1 MALSKYQFNRLINT
15 RFISTAIKTAFATGL
30 IIGLGACTH
39 SPSSSSVNVSL
50 VALNDFH
57 GYIQASTYTYA
68 DPKNPTQQIATPA
81 GGIAA
86 LSGLLTEL
94 SEQDPQLLF
103 VGVGD
108 LIRASPP
115 VSAMWADEPSINA
128 LNLLGLEFSTLGNH
142 ELDEGKAELLRQV
155 HGGCESPRPDKA
167 CKYATEFKGATF
179 PYIAANLIDSTSGQ
193 PVFAPYLI
201 KEIKGVK
208 IAFIGAE
215 VEELASVIPASSM
228 KGIRVLDEAEAI
240 NRYVPEIQ
248 RQGVKAIVALVHQGG
263 KQQGSFNGCDNF
275 SGDIVDIAQRLDP
288 EIDVLLSAHTHQSY
302 VCKLGK
308 LLISQGASYGHLVT
322 HLNLTLNQADG
333 EITNAVAENIL
344 VDPNR
349 YRPTPA
355 IAAFEQQLVE
365 RSKSILEKPI
375 ARIGVQTI
383 NRVANTAGESAMGDL
398 IADAQLA
405 ATKNKGAQIA
415 FMNSGGIRSDLSLG
429 EGKAQVVFSQVSAV
443 HPFKGTLQ
451 VMNLSGAQLKSLL
464 EQQWQAGAV
473 EDFRPLQISRSFSYQ
488 WDATRPLGNR
498 VIAES
503 LRVNGQLVKADNQYR
518 ITTNSFLADGGDKF
532 SVFTQGSEREDSA
545 VRDLDALIDYLQA
558 QEKAGKPAGQA
569 APEKRIQRVN

>member
-1 MALSKYQFNRLINT
+1 MALSKYQFNSFINAT
-15 RFISTAIKTAFATGL
+15 FINAAIKTVFATGL

-39 SPSSSSVNVSL
+39 ASSSSNVNVSL

-57 GYIQASTYTYA
+57 GYIQPSTYTYA

-86 LSGLLTEL
+86 LSGLLMEL
-94 SEQDPQLLF
+94 RQQDPQLLF
-103 VGVGD
+103 VGLGD
-108 LIRASPP
+108 LIGASPP
-115 VSAMWADEPSINA
+115 VSSMWADEPSINA

-142 ELDEGKAELLRQV
+142 ELDEGKVELMRQIN
-155 HGGCESPRPDKA
+155 GGCQSPRSDKA
-167 CKYATEFKGATF
+167 CKYTADFQGAKF
-179 PYIAANLIDSTSGQ
+179 PYIAANLIDSASGQ
-193 PVFAPYLI
+193 PVFAPYII

-228 KGIRVLDEAEAI
+228 KGIHVLDEAEAI

-263 KQQGSFNGCDNF
+263 KQRASFNGCDNF

-302 VCKLGK
+302 ICKVGK
-308 LLISQGASYGHLVT
+308 LLVSQGASYGHLVT
-322 HLNLTLNQADG
+322 QVNLTLNKNDG
-333 EITNAVAENIL
+333 EITGAVAENIL
-344 VDPNR
+344 VDPSR
-349 YRPTPA
+349 YSPTPA
-355 IAAFEQQLVE
+355 VAAFEQQLVE

-375 ARIGVQTI
+375 ARIGAHTI

-415 FMNSGGIRSDLSLG
+415 FMNTGGIRSDLSLNDS
-429 EGKAQVVFSQVSAV
+429 KTQVIFSQVSAV

-451 VMNLSGAQLKSLL
+451 VMILTGAQLKSLL
-464 EQQWQAGAV
+464 EQQWLAGTV
-473 EDFRPLQISRSFSYQ
+473 EDFRPLQISQSFSYQ

-498 VIAES
+498 VIAKS
-503 LRVNGQLVKADNQYR
+503 LRVNGQLVKADSQYR
-518 ITTNSFLADGGDKF
+518 IATNSFLADGGDKF
-532 SVFTQGSEREDSA
+532 SVFTQGRDREDSA
-545 VRDLDALIDYLQA
+545 VRDLDALIDYLQT
-558 QEKAGKPAGQA
+558 QDKAGKPAGQA
-569 APEKRIQRVN
+569 TPENRIQRIN